1 MDNPVLTHPR
11 ENDSVAAH
19 LAETMAR
26 QRAELAAIIGRHC
39 RADGPCETPIP
50 GLALFRGSN
59 TATPTCTVVPSVFAI
74 MAQGAKRL
82 QVGDDVYEYDARHYM
97 ISSVDLPM
105 SSRITC
111 ASAAEPY
118 LGFAL
123 MLDSRTL
130 AELTASLPPDRGT
143 LPVDRGIAIGELSAD
158 IQNAALRLARLL
170 DAPQDIP
177 VLAPIITK
185 ELLYRL
191 LTGPLGARLRQAVIA
206 GSHSQQIARAI
217 DWLRSNLDQSASIDQ
232 LAELANMSRSSLHHH
247 FKALTAMTPVQYQK
261 QLRLQEAR
269 RLMLAEDHDAATAA
283 HRVGYESASQFSREY
298 RRQFG
303 RPPAS
308 DVAELRRNGG

>member
-1 MDNPVLTHPR
+1 MDNAVLTHPW
-11 ENDSVAAH
+11 ENDSVAAT
-19 LAETMAR
+19 LAR

-39 RADGPCETPIP
+39 RADGPSETAIP
-50 GLALFRGSN
+50 GLDLFRGST
-59 TATPTCTVVPSVFAI
+59 TAAPTCTVVPSVFAI

-82 QVGDDVYEYDARHYM
+82 QVGDDILEYDARHYM

-105 SSRITC
+105 SSCITC
-111 ASAAEPY
+111 ASANEPY

-123 MLDSRTL
+123 ALDPLKL
-130 AELTASLPPDRGT
+130 AELTAALPQKRAMLT
-143 LPVDRGIAIGELSAD
+143 VDRGIAIGELSVD

-170 DAPQDIP
+170 DAPDDIP
-177 VLAPIITK
+177 VLAPIIEK

-217 DWLRSNLDQSASIDQ
+217 DWLRSNLDQATNIDH
-232 LAELANMSRSSLHHH
+232 LADLANMSRSSLHHH

-269 RLMLAEDHDAATAA
+269 RLMLVEDRDAATAA

-308 DVAELRRNGG
+308 DVADLRRNSG

>member
-1 MDNPVLTHPR
+1 M
-11 ENDSVAAH
+11 AAT
-19 LAETMAR
+19 LAR
-26 QRAELAAIIGRHC
+26 QRAELAAIIDRHC
-39 RADGPCETPIP
+39 PEEGQATTAIP
-50 GLALFRGSN
+50 GLALFRGSC
-59 TATPTCTVVPSVFAI
+59 TAAPTCTVVPSVFAI

-82 QVGDDVYEYDARHYM
+82 QLGADVFEYDARHYM

-105 SSRITC
+105 SSCITN
-111 ASAAEPY
+111 ASADEPY

-123 MLDSRTL
+123 VLDAQKLATL
-130 AELTASLPPDRGT
+130 VTEANAALPPVRT
-143 LPVDRGIAIGELSAD
+143 AQPVDRGIAIGELDIA

-177 VLAPIITK
+177 VLAPIVEK

-191 LTGPLGARLRQAVIA
+191 LTGPLGDRLRQAVVA
-206 GSHSQQIARAI
+206 GSHSHQIARAI
-217 DWLRSNLDQSASIDQ
+217 DWLRGNLDRTVRIDT

-247 FKALTAMTPVQYQK
+247 FKTLTAMTPVQYQK

-269 RLMLAEDHDAATAA
+269 RLMLIEDHDAATAA

-308 DVAELRRNGG
+308 DVAELRRNGA